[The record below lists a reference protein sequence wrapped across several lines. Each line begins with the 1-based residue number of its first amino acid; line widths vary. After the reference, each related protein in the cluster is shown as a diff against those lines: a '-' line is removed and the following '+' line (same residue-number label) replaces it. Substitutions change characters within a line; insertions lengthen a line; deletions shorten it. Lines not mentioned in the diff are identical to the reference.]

1 MPRQKTHEE
10 FLQQV
15 FDLVEDEYTVLE
27 SYQRTAT
34 KISFKHNL
42 ENCGNIF
49 MVRPA
54 DFLRGTRCPKC
65 YLQSRGSKNSVIT
78 EVSINDTY

>member
-15 FDLVEDEYTVLE
+15 YDLVGDEYTVLE
-27 SYQRTAT
+27 QYQRTAT
-34 KISFKHNL
+34 KLSMKHNS
-42 ENCGNIF
+42 CGEPF

-54 DFLRGTRCPKC
+54 DFLRGTRCPRCIKFI
-65 YLQSRGSKNSVIT
+65 RSKNSVFK
-78 EVSINDTY
+78 EVVANGFN